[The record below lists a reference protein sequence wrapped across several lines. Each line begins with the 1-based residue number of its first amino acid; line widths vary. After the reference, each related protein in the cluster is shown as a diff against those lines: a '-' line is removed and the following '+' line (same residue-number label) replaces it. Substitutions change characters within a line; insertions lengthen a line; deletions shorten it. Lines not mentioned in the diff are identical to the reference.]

1 MSAAVLVDV
10 HLCKG
15 LWPEEL
21 WWIQELSGDN
31 HMALR
36 LQLVQEVTENLTS
49 KNPHL
54 SPLAFWAMNRHLQD
68 QFVLR
73 PWLSGSASTT
83 STCEQPRA
91 APKEVSDKVPSD
103 LDGNRSWHKML
114 QVIAWSYYDST
125 LSKSILR
132 LNFIL
137 QIKSRIQFL
146 CLAGNVSALQ
156 DTTRRGRNNSNMPYN
171 QLHLF

>member
-1 MSAAVLVDV
+1 MSTAVLVEV

-21 WWIQELSGDN
+21 WWIQELSSDN

-36 LQLVQEVTENLTS
+36 LQLVREVIENITS
-49 KNPHL
+49 KKSTSLPAGFLSDEL
-54 SPLAFWAMNRHLQD
+54 SPP
-68 QFVLR
+68 R
-73 PWLSGSASTT
+73 PVCPQALVSGSASTT
-83 STCEQPRA
+83 STREQPRA
-91 APKEVSDKVPSD
+91 APKEVSDKLPSD

-132 LNFIL
+132 LNLIL

-156 DTTRRGRNNSNMPYN
+156 DTRRRRRNNSNVPYN